1 MFSVKKNE
9 LSDKIY
15 PFDNQVVNTKEPL
28 LQGHRVWLIVGRRGL
43 GKSNLILNSLTRK
56 ESPYYKVFD
65 NIYLINPSHSD
76 PKYSEL
82 VDELNEQG
90 KFYDELNDTNIKS
103 IFEHI
108 AEYKKSM
115 KEKKQKKIRNLL
127 IIEDSAYNFPTS
139 KKSIIHSCF
148 VNGRHRNL
156 SVWVVTQKYNLL
168 PTIWRSQADMI
179 SMFPTESKQ
188 ELDTLINDLNIDKD
202 KFDSIYKFAID
213 GPNDFLHMTL
223 TNPIRYYKKFDEIE
237 L

>member
-15 PFDNQVVNTKEPL
+15 PFDNQVVNTNEPL

-82 VDELNEQG
+82 VDELSEQG

-139 KKSIIHSCF
+139 KKSVIHSCF

-237 L
+237 R

>member
-1 MFSVKKNE
+1 MFSVKKNQ

-15 PFDNQVVNTKEPL
+15 PFDNQVVNTNEPL

-82 VDELNEQG
+82 VDELSEQG

>member
-1 MFSVKKNE
+1 MFSVKKNQ

-15 PFDNQVVNTKEPL
+15 PFDNQVVNTNEPL

-82 VDELNEQG
+82 VDELSEQG

-108 AEYKKSM
+108 AEYKKSV

>member
-82 VDELNEQG
+82 VDELSEQG